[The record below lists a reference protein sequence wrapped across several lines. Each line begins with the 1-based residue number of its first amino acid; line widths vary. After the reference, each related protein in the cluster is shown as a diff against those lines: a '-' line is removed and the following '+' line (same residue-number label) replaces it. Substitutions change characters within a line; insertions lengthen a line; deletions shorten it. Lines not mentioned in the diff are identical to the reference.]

1 MKHLNS
7 FLVAALL
14 ILGVGVADAQNKNN
28 PWAIGIEWNAV
39 DTYPVGVSNSG
50 RLPAATKGKFFD
62 EYFNVNDHWNMV
74 PSVSRVSVARYI
86 GSGLT
91 FTAAGSM
98 NRINK
103 VGDFRADD
111 LSYYSVDGEIKYAF
125 KDVLNS
131 GWFDPFLGIG
141 GGYTWVDD
149 IGFGTANGILGI
161 RWWLNDN
168 WAINTQSTYKHAFED
183 DYGII
188 HFQHSAGVVFTFGGT
203 DTDGDG
209 IYDYEDECPET
220 PGLPEFNGCP
230 DTDGDGI
237 EDRNDACPNTP
248 GLAEYNGCP
257 DTDGDGI
264 PDPQDACPNEPGPAE
279 FNGCP
284 DSDGDGIQDSED
296 SCPNEA
302 GLAEFNGCPDSD
314 GDGVAD
320 PNDNCPNTPGLKSLA
335 GCPDADGDGV
345 ADGDDNCPNEAGPAA
360 NNGCPWPDSDG
371 DGVLDKDDQCPNE
384 AGTVANNGCP
394 EINPTEEVMAT
405 LNNYARTILFDTGK
419 SSFKDETMPVLE
431 AMTAIFKEY
440 PKANFSIDGHTDS
453 VGSSKSNQLLSERRA
468 NAVRDF
474 LIANGINA
482 DRLTAVG
489 YGEEKPIDDNATR
502 AGRANNRR
510 VEVTLKN

>member
-1 MKHLNS
+1 MKNLS
-7 FLVAALL
+7 RLMFVLLLVIGFNNAN
-14 ILGVGVADAQNKNN
+14 AQDENN
-28 PWAIGIEWNAV
+28 PWQASVGFNAV
-39 DTYPVGVSNSG
+39 DLYPVGDDAPLG
-50 RLPAATKGKFFD
+50 DFFD
-62 EYFNVNDHWNMV
+62 EYFNVTDHWNIV
-74 PSVSRVSVARYI
+74 PVLS
-86 GSGLT
+86 T
-91 FTAAGSM
+91 FTISRYLGDNFSFGISGS
-98 NRINK
+98 INK
-103 VGDFRADD
+103 IDKFGDAGADD
-111 LSYYSVDGEIKYAF
+111 LTYMAANGILKYDVGAVVDLGK
-125 KDVLNS
+125 
-131 GWFDPFLGIG
+131 FDPYVGVG
-141 GGYTWVDD
+141 GGYTWVEK
-149 IGFGTANGILGI
+149 IGAGTFNGILGVNY
-161 RWWLNDN
+161 WFNDQFGIT
-168 WAINTQSTYKHAFED
+168 AQSTYKHSFED
-183 DYGII
+183 YVPK
-188 HFQHSAGVVFTFGGT
+188 HFEHMLGVSVKFGGK

-209 IYDYEDECPET
+209 IYDKD
-220 PGLPEFNGCP
+220 
-230 DTDGDGI
+230 
-237 EDRNDACPNTP
+237 DACPEVA
-248 GLAEYNGCP
+248 GLEA
-257 DTDGDGI
+257 
-264 PDPQDACPNEPGPAE
+264 